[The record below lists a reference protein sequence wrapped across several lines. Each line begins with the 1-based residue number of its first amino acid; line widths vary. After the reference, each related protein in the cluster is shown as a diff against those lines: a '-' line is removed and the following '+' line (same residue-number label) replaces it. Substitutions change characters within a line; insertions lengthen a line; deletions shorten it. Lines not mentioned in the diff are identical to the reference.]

1 MRLFV
6 YCVLIGLLSMSC
18 ATKKYVST
26 EIDASEERTQAQIED
41 MKRAIEETQTEIR
54 DLSKEYN
61 VKIEGLE
68 QNTNDLG
75 RIARDNAEMIAAL
88 GQLRFQKTLS
98 EAEAN
103 FNVDSADLTD
113 GAKAELDKF
122 AQLLLSQKRL
132 VHIEIQGHTDSTGS
146 EDYNV
151 RLGMERAN
159 AVREYLY
166 KQHDMPLHLMNIISF
181 GSSEPI
187 AENSTRSGRAQNRR
201 VVLVVRIQV

>member
-1 MRLFV
+1 
-6 YCVLIGLLSMSC
+6 MSC
-18 ATKKYVST
+18 ATKKFVET

-54 DLSKEYN
+54 NLSEEYN

-68 QNTNDLG
+68 QNTDDLG

-103 FNVDSADLTD
+103 FNVDSAKLTD

-122 AQLLLSQKRL
+122 AQLLLTQKRL
-132 VHIEIQGHTDSTGS
+132 VHLEIQGHTDSTGS

-151 RLGMERAN
+151 RLGKERAD

-166 KQHDMPLHLMNIISF
+166 KQHDIPLHLMNIISF
-181 GSSEPI
+181 GSTEPI